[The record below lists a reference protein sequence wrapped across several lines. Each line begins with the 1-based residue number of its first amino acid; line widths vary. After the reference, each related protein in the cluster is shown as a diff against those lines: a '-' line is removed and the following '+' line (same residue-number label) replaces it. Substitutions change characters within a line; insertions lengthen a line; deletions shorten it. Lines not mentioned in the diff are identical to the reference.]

1 RRGRRRDSVRAA
13 LSERT
18 PAPARA
24 VRAKAWPTGY
34 IAPRFVPVFPLRPY
48 AGLSPLVTV
57 SARTHLNSVPAT
69 SGRWAHPFRRPSVAA
84 PCRAADQTAR
94 VRSFPTPRREAF
106 GFSLRAVARARALLV
121 SARRVSRQPLP
132 ILMGRWPRL
141 TRTEGS

>member
-1 RRGRRRDSVRAA
+1 HPRLSHRQADAGRLHDLRPAPVHAGRGDAGGGRRGSRRDSVRAA

-34 IAPRFVPVFPLRPY
+34 IAPRFAPVFPLRPY

-69 SGRWAHPFRRPSVAA
+69 RGRWAHPFRRPSVAA
-84 PCRAADQTAR
+84 LSRVADQTAR
-94 VRSFPTPRREAF
+94 VRGFPTPPA
-106 GFSLRAVARARALLV
+106 
-121 SARRVSRQPLP
+121 
-132 ILMGRWPRL
+132 
-141 TRTEGS
+141 GS